1 MPLAANAA
9 DLLDKVIWLKKHQKM
24 ARKIALNGRNFGLSH
39 LRYEDYLCY
48 TAGLLEAMGDIV
60 EPSAL
65 QPFNA
70 TLIEKIY

>member
-48 TAGLLEAMGDIV
+48 TADMLEAMGEIT

-65 QPFNA
+65 LPFNA
-70 TLIEKIY
+70 TIIEKIN